1 MRKQYLAICCL
12 IFGTIFS
19 SSATSIWAA
28 PFAYVA
34 NDLSAN
40 VSVIDLA
47 TNAVTAT
54 IATGLFPTGSAVNQI
69 RSLVYITNAD
79 SRTVSVI
86 SVATNSVVATV
97 PLAAKPFGIALNP
110 AGTRAFV
117 THDDGTVSVIDTL
130 TNSVIANFLVGTPA
144 LSGINS
150 LWGIVVDS
158 SGRFAYLADSSPRMV
173 RVIDLINFK
182 VVANIDLTGHPYAVA
197 IHPAGRYV
205 YVTTQIANVN
215 GVTDGVRTLSVIDTA
230 TNAVVAAINTGGLTP
245 YGVAVNPAGTSVYVV
260 TSSGALVI
268 STVTNTAV
276 GNVALVPA
284 SYYAVGF
291 HPDGSRAYVT
301 NQSGNTVLAIDTSSL
316 SAFAAIPVGRAPGS
330 LGDFIVACAAGQV
343 FIAGNCAAPDD
354 RIVEYI
360 NTLDF
365 PLSPGGHFFYTN
377 DAGEQASLD
386 AGGAGRF
393 SRTGNSF
400 KPGGTKQLCRFYGSV
415 VPGPNSHFF
424 TINDAE
430 CDALKAAQVIPPP
443 SSVQQ
448 WNYEGL
454 IFSET
459 PPIVGGGGVLSC
471 PPATV
476 PVYRYYNN
484 AFRAGVKNPWDSNHR
499 YGTNKS
505 GLDTFATANSW
516 AGEGIVFCAPP

>member
-1 MRKQYLAICCL
+1 MRKQFLAISCFV
-12 IFGTIFS
+12 FGTIFS
-19 SSATSIWAA
+19 AGATSTRAA

-47 TNAVTAT
+47 TNAVIAT
-54 IATGLFPTGSAVNQI
+54 IATGMFPTGSAVNQI
-69 RSLVYITNAD
+69 RSLVYITD
-79 SRTVSVI
+79 SESRTVSVI

-97 PLAAKPFGIALNP
+97 PVAAKPFGIAVNP

-117 THDDGTVSVIDTL
+117 SHDDGTVSVIDTQ
-130 TNSVIANFLVGTPA
+130 TNSVIANFLVGSPSV
-144 LSGINS
+144 SGFNS

-158 SGRFAYLADSSPRMV
+158 SGKFAYLADRAARVV

-182 VVANIDLTGHPYAVA
+182 VAASIDLTGHPFAVA
-197 IHPAGRYV
+197 IHPTGRYV
-205 YVTTQIANVN
+205 YVTTQIANVG
-215 GVTDGVRTLSVIDTA
+215 GVTSGVRTLSVIDTA
-230 TNAVVAAINTGGLTP
+230 TNTVVAAVNTQGSTP
-245 YGVAVNPAGTSVYVV
+245 WGVAVNPAGTSVYVV
-260 TSSGALVI
+260 TGSGVLVA
-268 STVTNTAV
+268 STATNAIVGAV
-276 GNVALVPA
+276 AAPTA

-291 HPDGSRAYVT
+291 HPDGSRAYLT
-301 NQSGNTVLAIDTSSL
+301 NQTNNTVLAIDTSAL
-316 SAFAAIPVGRAPGS
+316 AVFAAIPVGRVPGS

-343 FIAGNCAAPDD
+343 FVAGSCAAPDD

-365 PLSPGGHFFYTN
+365 LLSPGGHFFYTN
-377 DAGEQASLD
+377 DAAEQASLD

-393 SRTGNSF
+393 TRTGSSF

-415 VPGPNSHFF
+415 TPGPNSHFF

-430 CDALKAAQVIPPP
+430 CDALKAAQVTPRPV
-443 SSVQQ
+443 SVQQ

-471 PPATV
+471 PAATV

-499 YGTNKS
+499 YGTDKTS
-505 GLDTFATANSW
+505 LDAFATANNW
-516 AGEGIVFCAPP
+516 AGEGIVFCAAP